1 MIKKLVYFFKKPIRL
16 SVLNA
21 ILILATIIANFYW
34 QVFCNPS
41 DWAIVFISICFLFTI
56 ILPLIIKYKRGHFV
70 IGFLGA
76 ISFWMYIYCIIFL
89 AEMNIWGLIIIFTGA
104 GILTF
109 IPHFL
114 AFQIWYKIF
123 FIESSKTIR
132 QSFLIGSICCI
143 IGVLGVGYLYSSAL
157 EDISEFE
164 NSGYRQIE
172 PTFFNEKILGM
183 HLIYHTKFC
192 GYDGWRPPIHEP
204 LLVLGLW
211 TNGGEWGINVPLEKR
226 MELYQKFFPD
236 KPVHLECSCAKM
248 YSWNY
253 HNDALFQ

>member
-1 MIKKLVYFFKKPIRL
+1 MKRLIRFFSNPIYL
-16 SVLNA
+16 SILNA
-21 ILILATIIANFYW
+21 VLIVGAVIGNYYW

-41 DWAIVFISICFLFTI
+41 QWAKVFIGVCFLYTMT
-56 ILPLIIKYKRGHFV
+56 LPLMIKHKKFNFV
-70 IGFLGA
+70 TGFLSG
-76 ISFWMYIYCIIFL
+76 ISFWMYIYCVIFL

-123 FIESSKTIR
+123 FLESSKVIR
-132 QSFLIGSICCI
+132 QSFVIGSLCCLL
-143 IGVLGVGYLYSSAL
+143 GVLGVGYLYSSAL
-157 EDISEFE
+157 EDITEFE
-164 NSGYRQIE
+164 NSEYKQLE
-172 PTFFNEKILGM
+172 PNFFNEKILGM

-204 LLVLGLW
+204 LLVIGLW
-211 TNGGEWGINVPLEKR
+211 MNGGEWGINVPLEKR
-226 MELYQKFFPD
+226 MEFYQKFFPD

-253 HNDALFQ
+253 HNDVLFK